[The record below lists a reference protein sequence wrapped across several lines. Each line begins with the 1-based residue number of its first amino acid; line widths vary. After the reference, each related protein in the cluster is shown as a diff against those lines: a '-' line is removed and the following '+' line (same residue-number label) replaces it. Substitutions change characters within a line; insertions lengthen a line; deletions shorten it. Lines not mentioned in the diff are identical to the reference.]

1 MNNPVPPRL
10 AASVALTLALLAARP
25 ASASP
30 ISLALDITGNR
41 TAFYTGS
48 PGVVGWSFQ
57 VTAPLLLYGIG
68 FFDPAS
74 QPALGTA
81 VLVGLWD
88 SGGNLLLSG
97 DITNTTNDLVVPS
110 IDCCGEWLFDGNGSP
125 IEALSPGTYVIGA
138 LIPADSQPVIAGAT
152 TAPTFPGIT
161 YLENLDGTG
170 QSGLLEP
177 NLTSPGFGLVYFGP
191 NLLVSADPTAAPE
204 PATFGLMAGALA
216 LGALLRQ
223 RRA

>member
-48 PGVVGWSFQ
+48 PGVVGSSFKSPRPCSYTGSGSSTQ
-57 VTAPLLLYGIG
+57 PTAN
-68 FFDPAS
+68 A
-74 QPALGTA
+74 ALGTA

-125 IEALSPGTYVIGA
+125 IEALSPGTYVI
-138 LIPADSQPVIAGAT
+138 
-152 TAPTFPGIT
+152 
-161 YLENLDGTG
+161 
-170 QSGLLEP
+170 
-177 NLTSPGFGLVYFGP
+177 
-191 NLLVSADPTAAPE
+191 
-204 PATFGLMAGALA
+204 
-216 LGALLRQ
+216 
-223 RRA
+223 